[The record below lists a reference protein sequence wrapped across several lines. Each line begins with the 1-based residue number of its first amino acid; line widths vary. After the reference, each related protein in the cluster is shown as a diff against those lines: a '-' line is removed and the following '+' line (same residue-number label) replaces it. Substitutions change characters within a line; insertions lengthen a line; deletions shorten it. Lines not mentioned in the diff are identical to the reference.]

1 MADLFEIAE
10 RVKASDPRYKDVY
23 FEERRVGELWFDTS
37 REGLLPRT
45 PDLEIISLT
54 RRGGYI
60 VQLSWNAEEG
70 MKTEYQSPADAIK
83 AAFEIAILSE
93 REIRKL
99 FEQHAVHGNPIEFVD
114 QGLSPLCDAAAPRG
128 TDPRNIYHRA
138 YEVFR
143 AALVDPDVPLKPN
156 EPYFAQTTQTMLTS
170 PTTGRTFK
178 KPRKTILPGAKPGTI
193 AFVDYHPTSMAPMT
207 SLYIDYVRVRSDM
220 SHQGVGYRMIQ
231 AFYEA
236 FAARGVTY
244 INWGRVM
251 NTHAWRLLERMQAEY
266 PSIESSGKRQF

>member
-1 MADLFEIAE
+1 MAQWTRIKE
-10 RVKASDPRYKDVY
+10 
-23 FEERRVGELWFDTS
+23 
-37 REGLLPRT
+37 LPRGEWFWRSDDGRT
-45 PDLEIISLT
+45 IEAPACGRGCDRPAEYDAPDDLCAPC
-54 RRGGYI
+54 
-60 VQLSWNAEEG
+60 W
-70 MKTEYQSPADAIK
+70 TECFTQGWPNT
-83 AAFEIAILSE
+83 
-93 REIRKL
+93 
-99 FEQHAVHGNPIEFVD
+99 EQFVD

-220 SHQGVGYRMIQ
+220 RSRGIGYRMVK

-236 FAARGVTY
+236 FAARGVTL

-251 NTHAWRLLERMQAEY
+251 NTEAWRLLERMQAEY
-266 PSIESSGKRQF
+266 PSIESVGKRQF